1 VGVILVV
8 GLAVNQSILLVD
20 AALERR
26 RKSGGKLRASQVY
39 HAALDR
45 SGMILMVTLTTL
57 ASLVPLA
64 VGTSATT
71 LFGAIA
77 LATAG
82 GTLAGTLGAML
93 ILPAMLARLRGGP
106 RGGKRRPGR
115 WREWRVWGWLKF
127 WRWRR
132 RAAVEVA

>member
-1 VGVILVV
+1 
-8 GLAVNQSILLVD
+8 
-20 AALERR
+20 
-26 RKSGGKLRASQVY
+26 VY
-39 HAALDR
+39 RAALDR
-45 SGMILMVTLTTL
+45 SGMIMMVTLTTI

-93 ILPAMLARLRGGP
+93 ILPALLAG
-106 RGGKRRPGR
+106 RR
-115 WREWRVWGWLKF
+115 KH
-127 WRWRR
+127 
-132 RAAVEVA
+132 A